1 VLRVLLRPRSI
12 ALVVVAILVATLFV
26 RLGQWQW
33 GKHERRDAEIAAVQA
48 DAERA
53 PIPLEDASA
62 DASSWTRVRTSGVYD
77 TEHQVLLRYRPVGG
91 EPGVHVLVPLRTAD
105 GRAVL
110 VDRGFLRT
118 ADPARIPTVPA
129 PPVGTVDVVGRLRP
143 SEPGGLSRDEGTDS
157 IRRVDLDA
165 LDEELPYPLFPRWL
179 QVVSEDPSGDAG
191 LEPLPPPSLDRGP
204 YLSYGVQWWLFAVVG
219 LVGVVIL
226 LRNESRHGKANDSSS
241 ADADEEA
248 VTG

>member
-1 VLRVLLRPRSI
+1 MLRVLLRPRSI
-12 ALVVVAILVATLFV
+12 ALVVVAILVAALFV

-53 PIPLEDASA
+53 PIPLDAAA

-77 TEHQVLLRYRPVGG
+77 TEHQVLLRYRPVDG

-110 VDRGFLRT
+110 VDRGFLPT
-118 ADPARIPTVPA
+118 ADLAQTPTVPA
-129 PPVGTVDVVGRLRP
+129 PPVGTVDLVGRLRP
-143 SEPGGLSRDEGTDS
+143 SEPGGLSRDVGTDS

-165 LDEELPYPLFPRWL
+165 LAEELPYPLFPQWL

-226 LRNESRHGKANDSSS
+226 LRNEIQRGKGGDRSN